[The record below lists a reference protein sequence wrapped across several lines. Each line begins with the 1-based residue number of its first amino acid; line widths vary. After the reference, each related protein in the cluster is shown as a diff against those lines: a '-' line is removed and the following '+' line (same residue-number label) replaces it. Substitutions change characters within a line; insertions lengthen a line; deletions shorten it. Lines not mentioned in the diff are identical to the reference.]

1 MDGEW
6 IKDQWRRVPSAFAPV
21 VLDGEWNVRPEGVFF
36 DAFDPR
42 SHVAPDVRFD
52 ERRGPVRWALGID
65 YASAARDFGQ
75 TAMLCQV
82 QQIADERGRK
92 SEAVLVVDEVVVPGV
107 TTNRQFARH
116 MVEMLERRGL
126 AWRDIDEAYGDNP
139 VVSRWV
145 RKSNIETMR
154 AVEKLLGLK
163 SKSLQPRII
172 SAKEGTRSSGMVD
185 AGCRYIYELLADN
198 RFLIHPR
205 CAGLVEAMQTWDY
218 DFRHPAKDRIDAVR
232 YALKGYIFPRNRSGG
247 AVLRV
252 G

>member
-1 MDGEW
+1 
-6 IKDQWRRVPSAFAPV
+6 
-21 VLDGEWNVRPEGVFF
+21 
-36 DAFDPR
+36 
-42 SHVAPDVRFD
+42 
-52 ERRGPVRWALGID
+52 
-65 YASAARDFGQ
+65 
-75 TAMLCQV
+75 
-82 QQIADERGRK
+82 
-92 SEAVLVVDEVVVPGV
+92 
-107 TTNRQFARH
+107 